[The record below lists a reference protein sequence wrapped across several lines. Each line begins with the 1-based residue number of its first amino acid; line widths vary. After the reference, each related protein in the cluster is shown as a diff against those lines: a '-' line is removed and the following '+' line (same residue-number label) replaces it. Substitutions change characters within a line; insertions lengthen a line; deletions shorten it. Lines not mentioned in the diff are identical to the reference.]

1 MTEFK
6 ITMQTAQA
14 ISGLLE
20 KLKDDFPNT
29 LPDKDISHSELRFL
43 QGQQK
48 IISYI
53 EFMLNVDEEE

>member
-1 MTEFK
+1 
-6 ITMQTAQA
+6 MQTAQA

-53 EFMLNVDEEE
+53 EYMLDVDEEE